1 MITRHKTIK
10 DQRKMRVRRR
20 LMRLSK
26 LPRLS
31 VFRSNKL
38 VSAQVIDDRRGVT
51 LAAANEREL
60 EGLEGA
66 EGLEGGRQHPKI
78 ERATGVG
85 IMIAKKAIKS
95 KITKVV
101 FDRGPYRFHGRVKA
115 LAEAARKGGL
125 KF

>member
-20 LMRLSK
+20 LTRLSK

-31 VFRSNKL
+31 VFRSNRF
-38 VSAQVIDDRRGVT
+38 VSAQVIDDRRGTT
-51 LAAANEREL
+51 LAAAGEKEL
-60 EGLEGA
+60 AKEA
-66 EGLEGGRQHPKI
+66 KATKS
-78 ERATGVG
+78 ERAAAVG
-85 IMIAKKAIKS
+85 AMIAKKAIKN
-95 KITKVV
+95 KITKVA

>member
-1 MITRHKTIK
+1 MITRYKKTK

-38 VSAQVIDDRRGVT
+38 VSAQVIDDQRGVT
-51 LAAANEREL
+51 LAATSEKEL
-60 EGLEGA
+60 
-66 EGLEGGRQHPKI
+66 GRQHLRGTKI
-78 ERATGVG
+78 ERAAAVG
-85 IMIAKKAIKS
+85 AMIAKKAIKS
-95 KITKVV
+95 KITKVA
-101 FDRGPYRFHGRVKA
+101 FDRGQYRFHGRVKA

>member
-60 EGLEGA
+60 EE
-66 EGLEGGRQHPKI
+66 GRQHPKI
-78 ERATGVG
+78 ERAAEVG

-115 LAEAARKGGL
+115 LAEAARKAGL

>member
-1 MITRHKTIK
+1 
-10 DQRKMRVRRR
+10 MRVRRR

-38 VSAQVIDDRRGVT
+38 VSAQVIDDQRGVT
-51 LAAANEREL
+51 LAAANV
-60 EGLEGA
+60 
-66 EGLEGGRQHPKI
+66 EGGRQHPKI

-115 LAEAARKGGL
+115 LAEAARKAGL